1 MATSPHELS
10 RAFAAAI
17 NDGDLGAAVAM
28 WADDATIVAADGNA
42 LAGRDAVAG
51 ALRALIDSGATVSI
65 EVASMYQGGKVAI
78 ATGSLT
84 LLAPDG
90 TSHTSS
96 SVVVYERSNEG
107 WRLAIDAPW
116 GLPSSNGTPPT

>member
-1 MATSPHELS
+1 MPSP
-10 RAFAAAI
+10 
-17 NDGDLGAAVAM
+17 GPLG
-28 WADDATIVAADGNA
+28 
-42 LAGRDAVAG
+42 
-51 ALRALIDSGATVSI
+51 ALIDSGATVTI
-65 EVASMYQGGKVAI
+65 EVASMYQAGKVAI

-116 GLPSSNGTPPT
+116 GLPSANGNAPA